1 MVGIENRK
9 RPDDDDEEESREIV
23 RLKRTSIAEEL
34 GTSED
39 AIQDYPVSVLED
51 ITEKI
56 KEHNVYNLRAF
67 FKMHEGQFQ
76 KVIELKKFDENLMAD
91 LLLLRDSI
99 SNAASS
105 TTSSNSDIDTSTDTS
120 ADNSTSNNNSTTT
133 IASSVPCSQVKGQK
147 IWKIQKLKDMTT
159 GWQEKAKLTVR
170 FAEAGKE
177 FVIIEEHL
185 RPILLQNFVKGLD
198 HIHNYL
204 AILLSASIPEGYF
217 KEQNIKEEQDAVG
230 LFMAKSFATAN
241 SKRAYSSVAA
251 ESPDKSTRTK
261 RNFYPLPDATKKI
274 IKNLINFSG
283 NDEEF
288 NVCIGWMATKN
299 ALITK
304 ATGPAALPCPFTY
317 ENYNSDMEIQLKEN
331 SRMQKSAATQRK
343 SNRVVSNITEISD
356 L

>member
-1 MVGIENRK
+1 MVLRIEK
-9 RPDDDDEEESREIV
+9 RPDDDDEEEESREIV
-23 RLKRTSIAEEL
+23 RLKRTSTHCVPLFVRLYLLAQKLDSLEL
-34 GTSED
+34 HLRMC
-39 AIQDYPVSVLED
+39 QVLQQ
-51 ITEKI
+51 
-56 KEHNVYNLRAF
+56 YNLRAF

-120 ADNSTSNNNSTTT
+120 ADSSTSNNNSTTT

-217 KEQNIKEEQDAVG
+217 KEQ
-230 LFMAKSFATAN
+230 
-241 SKRAYSSVAA
+241 R
-251 ESPDKSTRTK
+251 
-261 RNFYPLPDATKKI
+261 
-274 IKNLINFSG
+274 
-283 NDEEF
+283 
-288 NVCIGWMATKN
+288 
-299 ALITK
+299 
-304 ATGPAALPCPFTY
+304 
-317 ENYNSDMEIQLKEN
+317 
-331 SRMQKSAATQRK
+331 
-343 SNRVVSNITEISD
+343 
-356 L
+356 